1 MSLRRC
7 PRCPQRLTPAAKFCP
22 RCGKSL
28 RLVPPPVVAAAAQA
42 RAAQRGADADA
53 AHEPLSTGGFIAV
66 FGSVIAAGMGVV
78 LLLGSRG
85 NDVLLLMVG
94 LFLLGISLAAL
105 TTAVSCMGAANEA
118 AGATAPRRGQQQRLA
133 QPAGLREQPLQSRR
147 LGHP

>member
-7 PRCPQRLTPAAKFCP
+7 PRCPQRLAPGANFCP

-28 RLVPPPVVAAAAQA
+28 RLVPPPVPPAVVALE
-42 RAAQRGADADA
+42 GGIGCSNDAPDDG
-53 AHEPLSTGGFIAV
+53 PLSTGGFIAV
-66 FGSVIAAGMGVV
+66 FGSVIAAGMGVL

-85 NDVLLLMVG
+85 KDVLLLMVG
-94 LFLLGISLAAL
+94 LFLLGLSLAAL
-105 TTAVSCMGAANEA
+105 ATAVSCMGAANA
-118 AGATAPRRGQQQRLA
+118 ATRPSPRPQPQRLP

>member
-7 PRCPQRLTPAAKFCP
+7 PRCPQRLAPGANFCP

-28 RLVPPPVVAAAAQA
+28 RLVPPPVPAAVVA
-42 RAAQRGADADA
+42 RERGGERGADPDDG
-53 AHEPLSTGGFIAV
+53 PLSTGGFIAV
-66 FGSVIAAGMGVV
+66 FGSVIAAGMGVL

-85 NDVLLLMVG
+85 TDVLLLMVG

-105 TTAVSCMGAANEA
+105 ATAVSCMGAANA
-118 AGATAPRRGQQQRLA
+118 ATRPSPRPQLQRLP
-133 QPAGLREQPLQSRR
+133 QRAGLGEQPLQPRR